1 MIQKKTWIIDQ
12 DEDSDE
18 EQDQDKI
25 ESESESENELSYSN
39 FRKKSKRSKMTE
51 ARNAMKHQLKAP
63 CNNKCRKRCWEKFTE
78 ERRETIWHGYWELSY
93 NDQRK
98 FCFNKIRRE
107 PKLVLTVRHESR
119 RNYSYWYTL
128 VNQAGLVNRSML
140 HLFSW
145 YLRVQSK
152 KRWCNCCNDEKHTY
166 RCHYLLLLLIN
177 VESMI
182 HTTSLQM

>member
-39 FRKKSKRSKMTE
+39 FRKKSKRSKMIK

-63 CNNKCRKRCWEKFTE
+63 CNNKCRKRCCEKFTK

-98 FCFNKIRRE
+98 FCFHKIRRE
-107 PKLVLTVRHESR
+107 PKLVLTVRQESR

-128 VNQAGLVNRSML
+128 VNQAGLATEVCCTFFL
-140 HLFSW
+140 GT
-145 YLRVQSK
+145 LRYHPKNDGAIVAMMKNTPIDAITYS
-152 KRWCNCCNDEKHTY
+152 CC
-166 RCHYLLLLLIN
+166 
-177 VESMI
+177 
-182 HTTSLQM
+182 